1 MTVNSGDL
9 LIVDDQMGVR
19 RLISEALLERGYV
32 VDQASSGREA
42 LEMLKEKKYH
52 LIILDVKMP
61 GMSGIETLH
70 EIRKFDPGV
79 SVVLMTAY
87 EELDIVEEAGKLGVE
102 HYLCKPFDLN
112 ELRSL
117 ARQLIPSGGNS
128 GDCKIS
134 ETG

>member
-1 MTVNSGDL
+1 MTVSTGDL

-19 RLISEALLERGYV
+19 RLISEALVDKGYV

-42 LEMLKEKKYH
+42 LAMLKEKKYQ

-70 EIRKFDPGV
+70 QIRKINPGV

-87 EELDIVEEAGKLGVE
+87 EELDIVEEAGKLGVK

-117 ARQLIPSGGNS
+117 ARQLIHFEGHY
-128 GDCKIS
+128 GDGSIN
-134 ETG
+134 

>member
-1 MTVNSGDL
+1 MAINSGDL

-32 VDQASSGREA
+32 VDQASCGREA
-42 LEMLKEKKYH
+42 LEMLKGKKYH

-70 EIRKFDPGV
+70 EIRKINPGV

-87 EELDIVEEAGKLGVE
+87 EELDVVEEAGKLGVK

-117 ARQLIPSGGNS
+117 AQQLIPSS
-128 GDCKIS
+128 DAIPAPVQ
-134 ETG
+134 